1 MKNIHTQNK
10 LIIASSEKDANLYYI
25 TKFVAPDLFIFIE
38 IKKKKYMLIN
48 DLEID
53 RAKKEARV
61 HQIISISKL
70 SGSLKKRKNKRIGT
84 IDALSVFLKKK
95 RVKNLTVPS
104 DFPIKYIAPLKK
116 LGHSIQQKKDPF
128 FEEREIKTKDEIKK
142 ITKVLRHTE
151 EAVRNAFKIL
161 EKSIIK
167 SGKLYYK
174 NKVLTSEYL
183 KQTINLSLMKK
194 NCLGLHSIVSC
205 GKHSREPHN
214 EGSGPIYANK
224 PIVFDIFP
232 YDIKTRYYAD
242 FSRTVVKGKASP
254 KLKKMYKA
262 VRNAQEIAFKKIRS
276 GIKADTIHKSIQNE
290 FKRLGF
296 KTGVINGKMQGFF
309 HGTGH
314 GLGIEIHES
323 PGISF
328 NHDILKAGNVV
339 TVEPGLYYKDVGGV
353 RLEDVVVITKN
364 KCINLTKFPKILEI

>member
-1 MKNIHTQNK
+1 M
-10 LIIASSEKDANLYYI
+10 
-25 TKFVAPDLFIFIE
+25 
-38 IKKKKYMLIN
+38 
-48 DLEID
+48 
-53 RAKKEARV
+53 
-61 HQIISISKL
+61 
-70 SGSLKKRKNKRIGT
+70 
-84 IDALSVFLKKK
+84 
-95 RVKNLTVPS
+95 
-104 DFPIKYIAPLKK
+104 
-116 LGHSIQQKKDPF
+116 
-128 FEEREIKTKDEIKK
+128 
-142 ITKVLRHTE
+142 LRHTE